1 MAEDDC
7 INAMKFRRDKLF
19 VVNNEDSAILNLN
32 GDALRQML
40 RPLLIVIAADDIKR
54 SQRGKLIENLLI
66 VDVASV
72 DDGVTAGDDPNDF
85 RAEQAVRVGDNCY
98 SLQEDASFSAV
109 SLICL

>member
-1 MAEDDC
+1 MTTS
-7 INAMKFRRDKLF
+7 IPWRRDKLF

-66 VDVASV
+66 VNVAAM
-72 DDGVTAGDDPNDF
+72 DDGVTVSDNLNDF
-85 RAEQAVRVGDNCY
+85 RAEQAVRVGDNC
-98 SLQEDASFSAV
+98 DSFHEIVPSKDE
-109 SLICL
+109 INH

>member
-54 SQRGKLIENLLI
+54 SQRGKLIENLLA
-66 VDVASV
+66 VDVAAV
-72 DDGVTAGDDPNDF
+72 DDGVTDGDGLNDF
-85 RAEQAVRVGDNCY
+85 RAEQAVRVGQNSY
-98 SLQEDASFSAV
+98 SCQGNPSNPE
-109 SLICL
+109 SL